1 MSSNIAFE
9 IQIAFDNRCYNKGFL
24 PGFGFSALIH
34 SHFTNNYFLFDTGGD
49 GDVLLHNLQQFGVEI
64 SDINKV
70 IISHSH
76 LDHAGGLREIY
87 NRNPNIAIYVPI
99 GDESAFKGTYNKANV
114 YGISDS
120 KLIEENVYSSGQL
133 DRSHLEEQALFLRT
147 KDNEI
152 IILVGCSHPGL
163 ESFILKAKEIA
174 DVRAIIGGFHGFR
187 KFSYLEDIEVIA
199 ACHCTQYMA
208 QIQKRF
214 PEQFKKVCVGDKLT
228 F

>member
-1 MSSNIAFE
+1 MSSHIAFE
-9 IQIAFDNRCYNKGFL
+9 IQIAYDNRCYKKEFL

-34 SHFTNNYFLFDTGGD
+34 SQFTNNYLLFDTGGD
-49 GDVLLHNLQQFGVEI
+49 GNILLHNLQQLGVDI

-76 LDHAGGLREIY
+76 LDHAGGLSEIY
-87 NRNPNIAIYVPI
+87 QRNPNIAIYVPI
-99 GDESAFKGTYNKANV
+99 SDEDAFKGGYNRASV
-114 YGISDS
+114 YGMSNM
-120 KLIEENVYSSGQL
+120 KLIDENIYSSGQL
-133 DRSHLEEQALFLRT
+133 NWSHLKEQALFLRT

-163 ESFILKAKEIA
+163 ENFILKAKEIA
-174 DVRAIIGGFHGFR
+174 DIRAIIGGFHGFR

-199 ACHCTQYMA
+199 ACHCTQHMDL
-208 QIQKRF
+208 IQKRF
-214 PEQFKKVCVGDKLT
+214 PEQFKKVCVGDKLV